1 VRERK
6 SGDVIW
12 HNKRDNAPHL
22 IRLGSQL
29 RRMLVIE
36 LKGYRI
42 GPGVQDYRVQ
52 RKLEPGTI

>member
-1 VRERK
+1 
-6 SGDVIW
+6 VIW
-12 HNKRDNAPHL
+12 HNKRDNAPQL